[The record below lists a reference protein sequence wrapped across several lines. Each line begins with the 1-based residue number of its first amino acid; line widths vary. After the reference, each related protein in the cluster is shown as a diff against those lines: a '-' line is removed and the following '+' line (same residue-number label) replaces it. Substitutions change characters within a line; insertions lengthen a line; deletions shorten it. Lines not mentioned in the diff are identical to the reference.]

1 MAVNNVLNATKLT
14 LDTFRSFDHATTAI
28 IERAA
33 PILAPYFKAS
43 YLSVGT

>member
-1 MAVNNVLNATKLT
+1 MAVNNVLDATKLR
-14 LDTFRSFDHATTAI
+14 LNTFRSFEHATIAI

-43 YLSVGT
+43 YLLVGT

>member
-1 MAVNNVLNATKLT
+1 MAVNNILDATKLR
-14 LDTFRSFDHATTAI
+14 LNTFRSFDHAITAI

-33 PILAPYFKAS
+33 PTLAPYFKAS